1 MPLDLVGANGIP
13 PPYIAHR
20 LKICVSPDV
29 VEIEDGRKSLLT
41 LPCLKAMGFL
51 NQ

>member
-29 VEIEDGRKSLLT
+29 VEIEDGRKSLVSSVNR
-41 LPCLKAMGFL
+41 LKKCPYL
-51 NQ
+51 